1 MTARRVWPE
10 RHAGASHAKDGFR
23 YDQDRIRFWSSQIP
37 LQFSNMCI
45 FDVYQFLHDPQRRC
59 SGGLADHVFI
69 VRGWNSQILQDS
81 GRTAEDMLSHRIA
94 RPL

>member
-10 RHAGASHAKDGFR
+10 RHAGASHVKNGFR
-23 YDQDRIRFWSSQIP
+23 YDQDRIRFGRLKFLFNS
-37 LQFSNMCI
+37 LTCI

-81 GRTAEDMLSHRIA
+81 GRPAEDMLSHRIA

>member
-1 MTARRVWPE
+1 MPVPAMLRT
-10 RHAGASHAKDGFR
+10 GFVMIKIEFVFGR
-23 YDQDRIRFWSSQIP
+23 LKFLFNS
-37 LQFSNMCI
+37 LTCI

-81 GRTAEDMLSHRIA
+81 GRPAEDMLSHRIA